1 MPTIPLHV
9 VGQPRRNTP
18 ENKADSNAVPAIGS
32 ETEETPFRTHRRFD
46 RAARLFSEPGL
57 HRLMGAR
64 VVIFGM
70 GGVGSFA
77 AEALARSA
85 VGELVLVDFDDIC
98 VTNVNRQLHAMKGN
112 IGKSK
117 VEVMAERLR
126 LVHPTGTV
134 TTVSEFYSAESS
146 ERLLSGKIDYVIDA
160 IDNMTA
166 KAHLLATCVARK
178 IPVVSS
184 MGAAARIDPTRVRVA
199 DLSDTNIDP
208 FARSLRKLLRDKHG
222 LECRAGSPVGIRAVF
237 SEEEPIAPAPISY
250 DADTGFVC
258 VCPNSDNGKHTCE
271 KRSRIDGS
279 ASFVTGTFGLTTASV
294 VVRELTGK

>member
-1 MPTIPLHV
+1 
-9 VGQPRRNTP
+9 
-18 ENKADSNAVPAIGS
+18 
-32 ETEETPFRTHRRFD
+32 
-46 RAARLFSEPGL
+46 
-57 HRLMGAR
+57 MGAR